1 MFISNKKSL
10 WVALML
16 IAVLPGFSIA
26 LAQDV
31 DPAACNVEAPESPTT
46 INFLAWAG
54 VSIFFYNDEFAK
66 CNEVENIEIDA
77 QILDFIGVTEQFRL
91 ALSAGGA
98 SPYQIVHA
106 SNTEMVEWGSAGWL
120 MPLNDLIDKYR
131 EEYDLD
137 DHSATAW
144 EGATIDGQ
152 VYGIPFRANT
162 LHLWYRSDL
171 FEQYE
176 LEPPT
181 TYDEVMA
188 VCEVLQDEPS
198 IDLPFT
204 MQVHAGWAW
213 EFRFFS
219 FIRSF
224 GGDYL
229 NDDNTPAFNG
239 PEGVTAATKIK
250 EVIDACMGPEGITY
264 SIDDSANG
272 LANGS
277 IAFIHTWAGQGA
289 IFEDPDTSSVV
300 GLIETAPAAAPN
312 PGGLLGGSAWHDYFI
327 IPVTN
332 EVDPD
337 LVFRLIMEA
346 TDRQSQEEG
355 AKIQPMTR
363 QSVPEYLANAAAIN
377 ETITKG
383 VGIYDANPAVV
394 LAQTALWNWLPFIG
408 TGEMTPQEALDGAAA
423 EYITEATAQGY
434 LP

>member
-1 MFISNKKSL
+1 MFSSNKSFL
-10 WVALML
+10 WITLFL
-16 IAVLPGFSIA
+16 IVTVPVFSIA
-26 LAQDV
+26 LSQSA
-31 DPAACNVEAPESPTT
+31 DPMACNLEAPESPTT
-46 INFLAWAG
+46 INFIAWAG
-54 VSIFFYNDEFAK
+54 LSIFFYNDEFAK
-66 CNEVENIEIDA
+66 CDDVENLEFDA
-77 QILDFIGVTEQFRL
+77 QILDFSSVVEQVRL
-91 ALSAGGA
+91 ALSAGGE

-106 SNTEMVEWGSAGWL
+106 SNTELVEWGFAGWL
-120 MPLNDLIDKYR
+120 LPLNDLIDKYG

-152 VYGIPFRANT
+152 IYGIPFRANT

-171 FEQYE
+171 FEEYG

-188 VCEVLQDEPS
+188 ACEVLKDEPS
-198 IDLPFT
+198 INLPFT

-213 EFRFFS
+213 DIRFFS

-239 PEGVTAATKIK
+239 PAGVAAATKIK
-250 EVIDACMGPEGITY
+250 DVIDACMGPEGITY

-272 LANGS
+272 LANGT

-289 IFEDPDTSSVV
+289 IFEDPETSNVV
-300 GLIETAPAAAPN
+300 GLIESAPAAAPN
-312 PGGLLGGSAWHDYFI
+312 PGGLLGGSAWHDYFT
-327 IPVTN
+327 IPATSD
-332 EVDPD
+332 VDPD
-337 LVFRLIMEA
+337 IVFRVIMEA

-355 AKIQPMTR
+355 AKIHPMTR
-363 QSVPEYLANAAAIN
+363 LSVPEQLSNAAAIN
-377 ETITKG
+377 ETIVNG
-383 VGIYDANPAVV
+383 VGIYDANPAIV
-394 LAQTALWNWLPFIG
+394 LAQTAIGNWLPFIG
-408 TGEMTPQEALDGAAA
+408 TGEMTPQEALDRAA
-423 EYITEATAQGY
+423 EEYIVEATAQGY

>member
-1 MFISNKKSL
+1 M
-10 WVALML
+10 
-16 IAVLPGFSIA
+16 
-26 LAQDV
+26 
-31 DPAACNVEAPESPTT
+31 AA
-46 INFLAWAG
+46 
-54 VSIFFYNDEFAK
+54 
-66 CNEVENIEIDA
+66 
-77 QILDFIGVTEQFRL
+77 
-91 ALSAGGA
+91 
-98 SPYQIVHA
+98 
-106 SNTEMVEWGSAGWL
+106 
-120 MPLNDLIDKYR
+120 
-131 EEYDLD
+131 
-137 DHSATAW
+137 
-144 EGATIDGQ
+144 
-152 VYGIPFRANT
+152 
-162 LHLWYRSDL
+162 
-171 FEQYE
+171 
-176 LEPPT
+176 
-181 TYDEVMA
+181 
-188 VCEVLQDEPS
+188 CEVLKDEPS
-198 IDLPFT
+198 INLPFT

-229 NDDNTPAFNG
+229 NDDNSPAFNG

-250 EVIDACMGPEGITY
+250 AVIDACMGPEGITY

-272 LANGS
+272 LANGT

-300 GLIETAPAAAPN
+300 GLIESAPAAAPN

-337 LVFRLIMEA
+337 FVFRLIMEA
-346 TDRQSQEEG
+346 TDKQSQEEG

-363 QSVPEYLANAAAIN
+363 LSVPEYLANAAAIN
-377 ETITKG
+377 ETIAHG

-408 TGEMTPQEALDGAAA
+408 TGEMTPQEALDAAAA
-423 EYITEATAQGY
+423 EYIAEATVQGY